1 MTKPKVPKVPK
12 APKVPKVKVPRAK
25 KEPAAN
31 DLRRI
36 EKIKLEMPDRVRRLR
51 ETNVTRNDI
60 VDAQVRAGHAAEL
73 NRLHGQSGMLH
84 GNVPGHVAQRIMT
97 LAGGLGHLGQPYAGT
112 AHYPGGIQPRQY

>member
-12 APKVPKVKVPRAK
+12 APKVPKVKVPRKA
-25 KEPAAN
+25 PPAN

-60 VDAQVRAGHAAEL
+60 IDAQVRAGHAAEL
-73 NRLHGQSGMLH
+73 DRLHGQSGMLH
-84 GNVPGHVAQRIMT
+84 GAVPGHVATRMAT
-97 LAGGLGHLGQPYAGT
+97 LAGALNMQFPGT